1 MKSAFYKI
9 KTENSTYPETP
20 VNPSRQGITYS
31 LTLEKFQ
38 WVLNILWDTREF
50 VGCCSS
56 WNNDD
61 FWHWPCLSEV
71 PDDLFSFLGIF
82 FQTWRLA
89 DRFRVSDFFPK
100 FYIWPYSQFCLLKLT
115 SLCKRIVMVQ
125 TTSESLLTV
134 LNCILESYTNTF
146 IYYNLSNF

>member
-20 VNPSRQGITYS
+20 ENPSRQGITYS

-89 DRFRVSDFFPK
+89 NRFRVSDFFSQILYMTILTILSLETYKFVQKDSNGPDHFWKSIDSPK
-100 FYIWPYSQFCLLKLT
+100 LYFRKLYQYIYLLQF
-115 SLCKRIVMVQ
+115 I
-125 TTSESLLTV
+125 
-134 LNCILESYTNTF
+134 
-146 IYYNLSNF
+146 